1 MQNVTILGAT
11 GSIGQST
18 LDVLSRHPDL
28 FRLYAVTA
36 NTNVDGIYDI
46 CLNHAPE
53 VAVLVDDDAAEV
65 LQSKLSQA
73 GLSTK
78 VLSGAEGLI
87 EVSRDEQVSIVMAAI
102 VGAAGLKPTLAA
114 AETGKRVLLA
124 NKESLV
130 MSGDILLQ
138 AVANSGAK
146 LLPVDSEHNA
156 IFQALPESVHGGL
169 SLSKAGVHK
178 ILLTGSGGPF
188 LTTELNTFAD
198 ITPAMAVAHPNWS
211 MGAKIS
217 VDSATMMN
225 KGLEF
230 IEARLLFNAS
240 FEQIE
245 VVVHP
250 QSIIHSMVSYED
262 GSVIAQMGQPD
273 MRTPIA
279 HTLSYPNRIQSG
291 VKPLDFTKLASFTF
305 QAPDLNRFP
314 NLKLALEASKL
325 GQGATTALNAANE
338 VSVEAFLQRQ
348 IQFTDIA
355 KVNDKVLEQFA
366 STQCTSLEQVVDLDN
381 QARMLAASLI
391 QR

>member
-1 MQNVTILGAT
+1 MQKVTILGAT
-11 GSIGQST
+11 GSIGLST
-18 LDVLSRHPDL
+18 LDVLARHPDL
-28 FRLYAVTA
+28 FSLYAVTA
-36 NTNVDGIYDI
+36 NTSVDGIYDI
-46 CLNHAPE
+46 CIKYNPE
-53 VAVLVDDDAAEV
+53 VAVLVDHDAAES
-65 LQSKLSQA
+65 LQKKLTQA
-73 GLSTK
+73 GRNTK
-78 VLSGAEGLI
+78 VLSGEAGLI
-87 EVSRDEQVSIVMAAI
+87 EVSREEQVTTVMAAI

-138 AVANSGAK
+138 AVAQSGAQ

-156 IFQALPESVHGGL
+156 IFQALPETVHNGL
-169 SLSKAGVHK
+169 SLEKAGVHK

-188 LTTELNTFAD
+188 LTKDLNEFAD

-250 QSIIHSMVSYED
+250 QSIIHSMVSYAD

-279 HTLSYPNRIQSG
+279 HTLSYPNRIESG
-291 VKPLDFTKLASFTF
+291 VEPLDFTKLASFTF
-305 QAPDLNRFP
+305 QAPDFARFP

-338 VSVEAFLQRQ
+338 IAVEAFLQQQ
-348 IQFTDIA
+348 IQFIDIA
-355 KVNDKVLEQFA
+355 KVNDKVLNQFA
-366 STQCTSLEQVVDLDN
+366 STHCSSLEQIVELDN
-381 QARMLAASLI
+381 QARQLANSLI

>member
-1 MQNVTILGAT
+1 MQKVTILGAT
-11 GSIGQST
+11 GSIGLST
-18 LDVLSRHPDL
+18 LDVLARHPDL
-28 FRLYAVTA
+28 FSLYAVTA
-36 NTNVDGIYDI
+36 NTSVDGIYDI
-46 CLNHAPE
+46 CIKYNPE
-53 VAVLVDDDAAEV
+53 VAVLVDHDAAES
-65 LQSKLSQA
+65 LQKKLTEA
-73 GLSTK
+73 GLNTK
-78 VLSGAEGLI
+78 VLSGEAGLI
-87 EVSRDEQVSIVMAAI
+87 EVSRAEQVTTVMAAI

-138 AVANSGAK
+138 AVAQSGAQ

-156 IFQALPESVHGGL
+156 IFQALPETVHNGL
-169 SLSKAGVHK
+169 SLEKAGVHK

-188 LTTELNTFAD
+188 LTKDLNEFAD

-250 QSIIHSMVSYED
+250 QSIIHSMVSYAD

-291 VKPLDFTKLASFTF
+291 VEPLDFTKLASFTF
-305 QAPDLNRFP
+305 QAPDFARFP

-338 VSVEAFLQRQ
+338 IAVEAFLQQQ
-348 IQFTDIA
+348 IQFIDIA
-355 KVNDKVLEQFA
+355 KVNDKVLNQFA
-366 STQCTSLEQVVDLDN
+366 STHCSSLEQIVELDN
-381 QARMLAASLI
+381 QARQLANSLI